1 MSEPLKNLPIG
12 YWLKRA
18 DELLTKRI
26 DDAQRA
32 NGLTR
37 LGWQALNVV
46 HDDPPARRDGLVST
60 LQPFADAAEVDAAVG
75 ELTARELIAGSPSTG
90 FALTSAGTELYEQAL
105 AAQIL
110 IRQQAVAGISDAEYA
125 FTVGVLQRLVE
136 NLERAEEA

>member
-1 MSEPLKNLPIG
+1 MSEPRRKLPIG

-37 LGWQALNVV
+37 LGWQVLNVV
-46 HDDPPARRDGLVST
+46 RDEHPARRDDLVNT
-60 LQPFADAAEVDAAVG
+60 LRPFADAAAVDIAVN
-75 ELTARELIAGSPSTG
+75 ELTARDVIAGSPSAG
-90 FALTSAGTELYEQAL
+90 FAVTSAGSELYEQAL

-125 FTVGVLQRLVE
+125 AAVAVLQRLVE
-136 NLERAEEA
+136 NLERAE

>member
-1 MSEPLKNLPIG
+1 MREPRKNLPIG

-37 LGWQALNVV
+37 LGWQLLNVV
-46 HDDPPARRDGLVST
+46 RDEHPARRDDLVNT
-60 LQPFADAAEVDAAVG
+60 LRPFADAAAVDAAVG
-75 ELTARELIAGSPSTG
+75 ELTARDLIAGSPSAG
-90 FALTSAGTELYEQAL
+90 FALTSAGSELYEQAL

-110 IRQQAVAGISDAEYA
+110 IRQQAVAGISDADYA
-125 FTVGVLQRLVE
+125 ATVGVLQRLVE
-136 NLERAEEA
+136 NLERAE

>member
-1 MSEPLKNLPIG
+1 MNGHGRNQPIG

-32 NGLTR
+32 TGLTR

-46 HDDPPARRDGLVST
+46 RDEHPARRDDLVNT
-60 LQPFADAAEVDAAVG
+60 LRPFADAAAVDAAVG
-75 ELTARELIAGSPSTG
+75 ELTARNLIAGSPSAG
-90 FALTSAGTELYEQAL
+90 FALTPAGTELYEQAL

-110 IRQQAVAGISDAEYA
+110 VRQEAMAGISDAEYA
-125 FTVGVLQRLVE
+125 ATVGMLQRLVE
-136 NLERAEEA
+136 NLTRSGDA

>member
-1 MSEPLKNLPIG
+1 MSEPRKNLPIG

-37 LGWQALNVV
+37 LGWQVLNVV
-46 HDDPPARRDGLVST
+46 RDEHQARRDDLVNT
-60 LQPFADAAEVDAAVG
+60 LRPFAEAAAVDAAVG
-75 ELTARELIAGSPSTG
+75 ELTGRDLIAGSPTAG
-90 FALTSAGTELYEQAL
+90 FALTSAGSELYEQAL

-110 IRQQAVAGISDAEYA
+110 IRQQAVAGVSDAEYA
-125 FTVGVLQRLVE
+125 ATVGVLQRLVE
-136 NLERAEEA
+136 NLERAE